1 MGRCHSVPV
10 LLRYWRTCMLHLPF
24 PALPLTKRISL
35 NLKVAA
41 AIRLPQ
47 IALGKRLRE
56 NGEPQMMGFEL
67 LYQNHVE
74 LQGTDM
80 PAAGTQPSHRH
91 SLPLHPFFRNVLSC
105 HKAWERQR
113 SWHKKHISGKKS
125 EGWVS
130 WVLDLWWESK
140 KCQIGSPSVSTIPSQ
155 GVHAQPEMPS
165 VTARSYTNYL
175 GNRGQNTS
183 HGWAEMTRIEKL
195 VLPALNGVYSE
206 GKYRNTE
213 CTLTV
218 IGSISRERAQEICQA
233 FLLRDFILFLEG
245 SILSQFQWPYLT
257 EIMLCFN

>member
-1 MGRCHSVPV
+1 MYAAS
-10 LLRYWRTCMLHLPF
+10 
-24 PALPLTKRISL
+24 SL
-35 NLKVAA
+35 SCSASDQTYQPELKVAA
-41 AIRLPQ
+41 AIRVPQ

-218 IGSISRERAQEICQA
+218 IGSLLERAGTGNLPSFSVERFHLISWGVY
-233 FLLRDFILFLEG
+233 FKPISVTLLNRDYAV
-245 SILSQFQWPYLT
+245 FQLIFT
-257 EIMLCFN
+257 AL